1 MSCIVMKFG
10 GSSLVEEKFIEKV
23 AIKVI
28 SAKRKYD
35 RVVAVV
41 SARGDATDD
50 LIDKARKITGLP
62 DERELD
68 ILLSTGE
75 QQSAAYLA
83 MAIKARGH
91 EAISLVAGQIGIYTN
106 GTYGKARITRINPKR
121 IEKELKKGQIVI
133 IAGFQGIDSS
143 GNITTLGRGGSDLT
157 AIALAHALNADICEI
172 YSDVGGVYTA
182 DPYVV
187 TNARKIDRL
196 SYDELLELAG
206 SGADVMQARAVELAK
221 RFNVIFRIRHSRGN
235 GNGTLVQKEAK
246 RMEKPEVTSV
256 VYDKNQVKLSIT
268 DVPDRPGIAA
278 KIFGAL
284 AKENINV
291 DMIIQSAARGK
302 NNDISFTVTRSDFKK
317 CMPILEKV
325 KNELNAGD
333 IIHDDKVAK
342 VSIIGVGMK
351 THPGVAAKMF
361 RVLAKEKIN
370 IEMISTSEIKISCVI
385 RENEVEKA
393 VKTLHF
399 AFDLGRK

>member
-1 MSCIVMKFG
+1 MKFG
-10 GSSLVEEKFIEKV
+10 GTSLTETKLVKKI
-23 AIKVI
+23 ALKVI
-28 SAKRKYD
+28 NAKRKHKG
-35 RVVAVV
+35 VVVVV
-41 SARGDATDD
+41 SARGDATDR
-50 LIDKARKITGLP
+50 LISEAQMFTQSP

-68 ILLSTGE
+68 VLLSTGE
-75 QQSAAYLA
+75 QQAAAYLA
-83 MAIKARGH
+83 IAVKAQGH
-91 EAISLVAGQIGIYTN
+91 EAISLVGKQVGIYTN
-106 GTYGKARITRINPKR
+106 GTYGKARITRIRP
-121 IEKELKKGQIVI
+121 EKIKEELGKNKIVI
-133 IAGFQGIDSS
+133 IAGFQGITSRGD
-143 GNITTLGRGGSDLT
+143 ITTLGRGGSDLT
-157 AIALAHALNADICEI
+157 AVALAHVLGSNICEI

-187 TNARKIDRL
+187 PTARKIEEL

-221 RFNVIFRIRHSRGN
+221 RFNVVLRIRHGHEN
-235 GNGTLVQKEAK
+235 GNGTLVHKEVK
-246 RMEKPEVTSV
+246 RMEKAEVTAV

-291 DMIIQSAARGK
+291 DMIIQSAARDK
-302 NNDISFTVTRSDFKK
+302 NNDISFTVTRDDLKK
-317 CMPILEKV
+317 CLPILKKV
-325 KNELNAGD
+325 KNELNASD
-333 IIHDDKVAK
+333 IIYDDKVAK

-385 RENEVEKA
+385 RESEVEKA
-393 VKTLHF
+393 VKVLHST
-399 AFDLGRK
+399 FDLSR